1 MNTRS
6 FVRRRQGS
14 HKNIFQK
21 GVAVIEMALTLPLL
35 LLVVFGIIEYGFAL
49 YNKAVITNI
58 SREAVRDAILFRVT
72 PKTSAQV
79 KSFAETRCANRV
91 VSFKPAS
98 CTATVTYPGSVVSGA
113 TAAVQMSYNYSGFL
127 TYKSANPIVAT
138 TQMNFE

>member
-1 MNTRS
+1 MNAHS

-21 GVAVIEMALTLPLL
+21 GVAAIEMALTLPLL

-49 YNKAVITNI
+49 YNKAIITNI

-79 KSFAETRCANRV
+79 KSFAESRCAGRV
-91 VSFKPAS
+91 ISFKAAN

-113 TAAVQMSYNYSGFL
+113 TATVQMSYNYSGFF
-127 TYKSANPIVAT
+127 TYKNANPIVAT